1 MVMKKALN
9 KDILRDI
16 LKSKGRYFSI
26 MLIVALGV
34 AFFSGI
40 KVSPK
45 VMRNTVD
52 NYYDE
57 YNFMDVEVI
66 STLGLTDDDVDAIK
80 KLDTVEGV
88 FPTYS
93 MDVIT
98 NVKDQDRVLKV
109 HALPTDDLSNDNKD
123 YINRVK
129 LIKGRLPKNSGE
141 CVVLKPKYDHLN
153 LKIGK
158 TLKIKSGT
166 EDKLSENI
174 KKDNYKIVGLVET
187 PYYLSYEFGNSSIG
201 SGSVDGIMLV
211 PQNDFKTEA
220 YTEMYITAKGAKEQ
234 TSFYQ
239 DYKDT
244 VKKTEDQIDKI
255 TDERI
260 EHRYNE
266 VVGEATDE
274 LNKAKKEYNDKK
286 KETEDKINKAEKELK
301 DGKQKIKDGKQELKT
316 KKAETKK
323 QIKDGFKKLDSA
335 EAQLKSGRKQYEAAK
350 KEFESQKQQ
359 ANSQISSAESQ
370 LAPLKS
376 NIDSLKSN
384 ISGLES
390 QLGKPDISEEE
401 KATLT
406 RTISKYRENL
416 LALEGQYNAGYAK
429 IQSIKNQIKSGERK
443 LSRTKSELDRNQR
456 KIKTE
461 RSKLYTMEEKAQ
473 KEFKKA
479 EEELVKN
486 EKKLVDSEKELEKA
500 KNEAKDEFKKA
511 EKDLKEAED
520 EIKKIEKPE
529 WYVLNRDKQYSA
541 AEYGGCADSIDALA
555 GIFPVFFVLVAA
567 LVALTTMTRMVDE
580 QRINI
585 GTLKGLGYTPGMI
598 AKKYIVYAMS
608 ASAIGSIIGL
618 IVGYTVFP
626 TIIYN
631 AYAIMYTVPK
641 VELRTDLFITVLSIA
656 ASIFVTTFAAF
667 AACRREL
674 VEDPAILMRPKA
686 PKNGK
691 RILLERIGFIWNKIG
706 FIWKVTLRN
715 IFRYKKRFLM
725 TVLGISGCTA
735 LILTGFGVRDSI
747 QMIVDVQFGE
757 LNKYSMTASYD
768 SDEKTEDVEYLKS
781 LISNEKGVKE
791 IGMFHNQNAKVMINN
806 KEKEVTVVIPE
817 NKNTFKDF
825 IELRERKSHTPIKL
839 DNKGIVISEKAA
851 RNLDAK
857 VGDKVK
863 ILNENDVSAEAVISG
878 ITENYVNHY
887 IYMTNDY
894 YKELFNRNADSNR
907 IYGVLD
913 DSITIDQEDKMAS
926 KTIDSTCANGTV
938 FTTGIKDGFSDTIK
952 SLNYVVLLMIVSA
965 GALAFVV
972 LYNLSNVN
980 ISERIR
986 EIATIKVLGFYDKE
1000 VSAYIYRENVILTLI
1015 GAVVG
1020 LGLGVILH
1028 QFIMITVEVENMM
1041 FGRLINPLS
1050 YAAAFILTIVMGT
1063 IVNLVMNKKLKKVEM
1078 VESLKSVD

>member
-1 MVMKKALN
+1 MKKALN

-52 NYYDE
+52 NYYDD

-109 HALPTDDLSNDNKD
+109 HGLPTDNLSDSNKD

-166 EDKLSENI
+166 EDKLSDDL
-174 KKDNYKIVGLVET
+174 KKDSYKIVGLVET

-201 SGSVDGIMLV
+201 SGSVDGIMLI
-211 PQNDFKTEA
+211 PQDDFKTEA
-220 YTEMYITAKGAKEQ
+220 YTEMFITAKGAKEQ

-239 DYKDT
+239 EYKDT
-244 VKKTEDQIDKI
+244 VKKTEDQIEKI

-286 KETEDKINKAEKELK
+286 KETEDKINKAEKELE

-316 KKAETKK
+316 KKAETKQ
-323 QIKDGFKKLDSA
+323 QIKNGFKQLDSA
-335 EAQLKSGRKQYEAAK
+335 EAQLKNGRKQYEAAK
-350 KEFESQKQQ
+350 KEFESKKQR

-406 RTISKYRENL
+406 RTISKYKENL
-416 LALEGQYNAGYAK
+416 SALEGQYNAGYAK

-443 LSRTKSELDRNQR
+443 LARTKSELDRNQR

-479 EEELVKN
+479 EEEIAKN

-656 ASIFVTTFAAF
+656 TSIFVTTFAAF

-674 VEDPAILMRPKA
+674 IEDPAILMRPKA

-691 RILLERIGFIWNKIG
+691 RILLERIGFVWNRIG

-747 QMIVDVQFGE
+747 QMIVEVQFGE

-791 IGMFHNQNAKVMINN
+791 IGMFHNQNAKIMINN

-817 NKNTFKDF
+817 NKNTFKEF

-894 YKELFNRNADSNR
+894 YKELFNRNAYSNR

-926 KTIDSTCANGTV
+926 KIIDSTCANGTV

>member
-1 MVMKKALN
+1 MKKALN

-40 KVSPK
+40 KVSPM

-52 NYYDE
+52 HYYDD

-66 STLGLTDDDVDAIK
+66 STLGLTDSDVEAIK
-80 KLDTVEGV
+80 KLDSVEGV

-109 HALPTDDLSNDNKD
+109 HALPTDNLSSDNKD

-129 LIKGRLPKNSGE
+129 LVEGRLPKNSGE

-158 TLKIKSGT
+158 TLKIESGT
-166 EDKLSENI
+166 KDKIS
-174 KKDNYKIVGLVET
+174 DNLKTDSYKIVGVVDT

-201 SGSVDGIMLV
+201 SGSVDGVMLV
-211 PQNDFKTEA
+211 PQKDFKTEA
-220 YTEMYITAKGAKEQ
+220 YTEMYITSKGAKEK

-239 DYKDT
+239 EYKDA
-244 VKKTEDQIDKI
+244 VKKTEDQIDAI
-255 TDERI
+255 TNDRI
-260 EHRYNE
+260 EYRYNE

-274 LNKAKKEYNDKK
+274 LNDAKKEYNDKK
-286 KETEDKINKAEKELK
+286 KETEDKIKDAEKQLE
-301 DGKQKIKDGKQELKT
+301 DGKQRIKDGKQELKT

-323 QIKDGFKKLDSA
+323 QIKDGFKQLDDA
-335 EAQLKSGRKQYEAAK
+335 EAALKKGRKQYEAAK
-350 KEFESQKQQ
+350 KDFDSKKQQ
-359 ANSQISSAESQ
+359 ANAQIADAENK

-376 NIDSLKSN
+376 NIDSIKGT

-390 QLGKPDISEEE
+390 KLNNPEISEEE

-406 RTISKYRENL
+406 RTIAQYKETLSS
-416 LALEGQYNAGYAK
+416 LESQYNSGYAQIK
-429 IQSIKNQIKSGERK
+429 SIKNQISAGESK
-443 LSRTKSELDRNQR
+443 LARTKAELDRNQR
-456 KIKTE
+456 KIKTK
-461 RSKLYTMEEKAQ
+461 RSKLYTMEEKAE

-479 EEELVKN
+479 EEEIVKN
-486 EKKLVDSEKELEKA
+486 EKKLKDSEKDLEKA

-511 EKDLKEAED
+511 EKELKEAED

-585 GTLKGLGYTPGMI
+585 GTMKALGYTSGMI

-608 ASAIGSIIGL
+608 ASAIGSILGL
-618 IVGYTVFP
+618 AIGYTLFP
-626 TIIYN
+626 SIIYN
-631 AYAIMYTVPK
+631 AYAIMYTVPA
-641 VELRTDLFITVLSIA
+641 VELRFDLLITVLSIVV
-656 ASIFVTTFAAF
+656 SIFVTTFTAY
-667 AACRREL
+667 AACRKEL
-674 VEDPAILMRPKA
+674 IEAPSILMRPKA

-691 RILLERIGFIWNKIG
+691 RILLERIGFIWDKIG

-757 LNKYSMTASYD
+757 LNKYSMTVSYD
-768 SDEKTEDVEYLKS
+768 SDEKTEDINKLKS
-781 LISNEKGVKE
+781 FVSGENGVEE
-791 IGMFHNQNAKVMINN
+791 IAMFHNQNAKVMINN
-806 KEKEVTVVIPE
+806 KEKEVTVIIPE
-817 NKNTFKDF
+817 NKNTFKEF
-825 IELRERKSHTPIKL
+825 ITLRDRKTHTPVKL
-839 DNKGIVISEKAA
+839 SDNGIVISEKAA
-851 RNLDAK
+851 RNLDVK

-863 ILNENDVSAEAVISG
+863 ILNEKDVSAEAVISG

-887 IYMTNDY
+887 VYMTNEY
-894 YKELFNRNADSNR
+894 YEKLYNRKAESNR
-907 IYGVLD
+907 IYGVLND
-913 DSITIDQEDKMAS
+913 NITLDQEDKMAS
-926 KTIDSTCANGTV
+926 RIIDTTCANGTV

-952 SLNYVVLLMIVSA
+952 SLNYVVLLMIISA

-1015 GAVVG
+1015 GAIVG
-1020 LGLGVILH
+1020 LGLGKILH

-1041 FGRLINPLS
+1041 FGRLINPIS
-1050 YAAAFILTIVMGT
+1050 YVVAFILTIVMGV
-1063 IVNLVMNKKLKKVEM
+1063 IVNLVMNRKLKKVEM